1 MEHTKMYHLVE
12 PRILENLERQQGIPD
27 PRLTKYHKLDGDMQS
42 LLTDDRPTTTDD
54 ETLKVYN
61 QKLMRQRMM
70 QDQYANH
77 RPPVKV
83 EVVQPSNAAA
93 NVASNNG
100 NPVSDSNPSDD
111 TEREIYDSVP
121 KSMQRKAKLLIDKI
135 KSRSDMRW
143 NEKGELV
150 YKRKVV
156 PGSNIVDL
164 VNDTM
169 RKRKH
174 FEPTGWEVFATGL
187 KEANVPQELVGN
199 SRQWDYMKK
208 AQASEEEEEEEDSFG
223 FSTPLFT
230 PSFATRKATPLWA
243 RQDKSDGKPDGKPDG
258 YNAPESETL
267 KELGKRWTTAD
278 PTNELKKPLSL
289 GKSLED
295 TLRTS
300 LGKSLEETLR
310 TSHGKKPHKV
320 IGSKRLSP
328 YVTTPKSVRK
338 WKPRKV

>member
-1 MEHTKMYHLVE
+1 MDHTKMYHLVE
-12 PRILENLERQQGIPD
+12 PRILENLDRQQGIPD
-27 PRLTKYHKLDGDMQS
+27 PRLTNYHKLDGDMQS

-70 QDQYANH
+70 HYQYANH

-100 NPVSDSNPSDD
+100 VSHPVSNSNPSDD

-143 NEKGELV
+143 NDKGELV

-174 FEPTGWEVFATGL
+174 FEPTGWEVLATGL

-208 AQASEEEEEEEDSFG
+208 AQAAEEEEEEDSFG
-223 FSTPLFT
+223 FSTPLASHT

-243 RQDKSDGKPDGKPDG
+243 RQDKPDDKSDG
-258 YNAPESETL
+258 YEEPESETRNEAL
-267 KELGKRWTTAD
+267 KELSKRWKTAD
-278 PTNELKKPLSL
+278 PTTDPTSENELKLGKPLSF

-300 LGKSLEETLR
+300 
-310 TSHGKKPHKV
+310 HGKRPHKV

>member
-1 MEHTKMYHLVE
+1 
-12 PRILENLERQQGIPD
+12 
-27 PRLTKYHKLDGDMQS
+27 
-42 LLTDDRPTTTDD
+42 
-54 ETLKVYN
+54 
-61 QKLMRQRMM
+61 
-70 QDQYANH
+70 
-77 RPPVKV
+77 
-83 EVVQPSNAAA
+83 
-93 NVASNNG
+93 
-100 NPVSDSNPSDD
+100 
-111 TEREIYDSVP
+111 
-121 KSMQRKAKLLIDKI
+121 MQRKAKVLIDKI

-143 NEKGELV
+143 NDKGELV

-174 FEPTGWEVFATGL
+174 FEATGWEVFATGL

-208 AQASEEEEEEEDSFG
+208 AQASEEEEEEDSFG
-223 FSTPLFT
+223 FSTPLASHT

-258 YNAPESETL
+258 YDAPERNNEAL

-278 PTNELKKPLSL
+278 PPTENELKLGKPLSL
-289 GKSLED
+289 GMSLED

-310 TSHGKKPHKV
+310 TSHGKRPHKV

-328 YVTTPKSVRK
+328 YVTTPKGVRK
-338 WKPRKV
+338 WKPRKVLIEATSLRHFESENVLLDAS